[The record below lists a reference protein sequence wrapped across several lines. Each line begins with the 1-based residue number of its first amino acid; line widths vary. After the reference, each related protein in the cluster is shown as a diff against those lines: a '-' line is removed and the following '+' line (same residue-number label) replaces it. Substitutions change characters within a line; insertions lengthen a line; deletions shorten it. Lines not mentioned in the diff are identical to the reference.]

1 MLQPKRS
8 QKSLLA
14 SLTASEMTSLLKSLN
29 TEERAALLY
38 RWDAWRRP
46 SQAPPPDPWVGW
58 LIDAGRG
65 WGKTRTG
72 AETVRHWV
80 EQEGVTRIGIVSET
94 AADNRDIIVE
104 GESGLLNICPPWN
117 MPNYEPSKRR
127 LTWKNGAMAMLYDAR
142 EPGQLRGPQ
151 HEKLWFDE
159 LAKYRYA
166 EQVFAMAMFGLRLGA
181 KPQWIATTTPLPTPF
196 FKGLLKDQKVHI
208 TKGRTVENLANLSP
222 LFKQQ
227 VVDRY
232 AGTRLG
238 KQELDAEL
246 IDDVVGALW
255 TRRGIEECRAV
266 DMPKFKRI
274 VVGVD
279 PATTSKKTSNE
290 HGIITVGL
298 GVDGQGYVIDDVSG
312 VMPPDQMAR
321 RALGCYAR
329 HQADAIVVETNNGG
343 DWIPA
348 LISTIN
354 GNANIIDVRASR
366 GKVVRAEP
374 IAALYDQGRV
384 HHVGVFPELEDQMT
398 QFTREI
404 AAGREDDQASPDRV
418 DALVWGLTELFPDV
432 VSVQKTALTYGK
444 GHMRTGS
451 WMGD

>member
-1 MLQPKRS
+1 MSTWEPAGTATVYNLQVS
-8 QKSLLA
+8 VD
-14 SLTASEMTSLLKSLN
+14 
-29 TEERAALLY
+29 EEYFAN
-38 RWDAWRRP
+38 
-46 SQAPPPDPWVGW
+46 
-58 LIDAGRG
+58 
-65 WGKTRTG
+65 
-72 AETVRHWV
+72 
-80 EQEGVTRIGIVSET
+80 GVLVH
-94 AADNRDIIVE
+94 N
-104 GESGLLNICPPWN
+104 C
-117 MPNYEPSKRR
+117 
-127 LTWKNGAMAMLYDAR
+127 
-142 EPGQLRGPQ
+142 
-151 HEKLWFDE
+151 WFDE
-159 LAKYRYA
+159 LAKFRYA

-181 KPQWIATTTPLPTPF
+181 RPQWIATTTPLPTPF
-196 FKGLLKDQKVHI
+196 FKGLLKDPKVHI
-208 TKGRTVENLANLSP
+208 TKGRTVENLLNLSP

-246 IDDVVGALW
+246 IDDVAGALW

-266 DMPKFKRI
+266 DMPQFKRV

-354 GNANIIDVRASR
+354 GNANVIDVRASR

-398 QFTREI
+398 QFTREV
-404 AAGREDDQASPDRV
+404 AASREDDRASPDRV

-444 GHMRTGS
+444 SAMRTGN
-451 WMGD
+451 WMGG